1 MKTSTKK
8 NFQQGTILLMVILLM
23 AGGCLSTHADDFET
37 ATQAV
42 ANMKIG
48 WNLGN
53 TLDCHSGDTT
63 NMWIEAYTQ
72 RKPSDYETAWGQ
84 PATTLA
90 LIKMMKEAGF
100 NTIRIPVTWYPHM
113 EADFKNVNGNHK
125 TWSPSAEPIGTRI
138 DADWMARV
146 KEVVDYVISQG
157 MYCILNVHHDTGDA
171 NTTWLVADK
180 DVYAKEKS
188 TFEAIWTQI
197 ANTFK
202 DYDEH
207 LLFEGYNEML
217 DIKHSWCFASF
228 NTSNKYDAQIATS
241 AYAAI
246 NSYAQSFVNAVR
258 ATGGNNAQRNL
269 IISPYAAAS
278 GSGNWNTHL
287 QDPLK
292 QLTLPTD
299 QAAHHLAVEV
309 HDYKDMTKLQA
320 AKNEVDEEIS
330 IWKQYFLSRGVP
342 VIVGEWGASQN
353 EDYSIYQK
361 YRSNLLSYARYFV
374 EKTKA
379 AGIAT
384 LYWMGLS
391 DGTARSVPE
400 FNQADLKDQII
411 KGYYGENGY
420 TGIHNLMATPSRKD
434 DSTVYTITGQKV
446 SDKTEQLPAGI
457 YIRGGHKFVVR

>member
-1 MKTSTKK
+1 MRFLPEKVCSPLK
-8 NFQQGTILLMVILLM
+8 NISISSPIISHGSLH
-23 AGGCLSTHADDFET
+23 S
-37 ATQAV
+37 
-42 ANMKIG
+42 KIG
-48 WNLGN
+48 INQFRQ
-53 TLDCHSGDTT
+53 
-63 NMWIEAYTQ
+63 Y
-72 RKPSDYETAWGQ
+72 
-84 PATTLA
+84 
-90 LIKMMKEAGF
+90 GF
-100 NTIRIPVTWYPHM
+100 LRL
-113 EADFKNVNGNHK
+113 
-125 TWSPSAEPIGTRI
+125 R
-138 DADWMARV
+138 
-146 KEVVDYVISQG
+146 
-157 MYCILNVHHDTGDA
+157 L
-171 NTTWLVADK
+171 
-180 DVYAKEKS
+180 
-188 TFEAIWTQI
+188 
-197 ANTFK
+197 
-202 DYDEH
+202 
-207 LLFEGYNEML
+207 
-217 DIKHSWCFASF
+217 
-228 NTSNKYDAQIATS
+228 AQIHLRNPFQR
-241 AYAAI
+241 I
-246 NSYAQSFVNAVR
+246 CRFQSFVNAVR